1 MRKASVGMS
10 DTEEPKDKKKSLSL
24 SGGSRLELKKTVSS
38 GQVRQSFS
46 HGRSKAVTVEVRKKR
61 SIKGAKS
68 ESVVSRGE
76 TVATPTVTPPQPDN
90 EAPNV
95 KPVDLEVPKAAAP
108 APVVEEAVEA
118 TAPDPVAQEPV
129 AAATAEVAPPAAE
142 PEVAAPV
149 VEVAAEAE
157 VVAKPAPAAKP
168 AAPANRGAGKP
179 TRAPRR
185 DGKSGRGRVVLK
197 SLTDDEKRARL
208 KALEGAKHA
217 DDQARARSDVLA
229 QRRIDE
235 EGRRALEKEEAEA
248 RVREEADRK
257 ATEAESRKRAEDTAA
272 KRLEVKPAAEVEPG
286 RGGPAVPAGPASR
299 RTTEEEPARTK
310 AKRPR
315 GGRNDGGNRRR
326 GGGKLTISDALSD
339 RDPRTRSLAA
349 VKRARERERRAMEQ
363 EERTKILRD
372 VVIPESIS
380 VQELASR
387 MAERGVDVIKT
398 MMGMGVMATINDTL
412 DADTAELVVAEFGHR
427 VKRVA
432 DADADV
438 DHTEE
443 LDDDGDMLPR
453 APVVTIMGHVDHG
466 KTSLLDA
473 LRSTDVAEGEAGGIT
488 QHIGA
493 YQVHLPSGNAITFLD
508 TPGHEAFS
516 AMRARGAESTD
527 IVVLVVAADDGIMPQ
542 TVEAIRHAKAA
553 GVPIIV
559 AINKMDKPDA
569 NPERVRNE
577 LLSHE
582 ILLES
587 VGGDVLSVEVSAKE
601 RTGLD
606 KLEEAILLQAEVLE
620 LKANPVRSA
629 SGVVIEAKIDRGR
642 GPVATILVQRGTLSV
657 GDIFVAGNESG
668 RVRAL
673 IDDHGKKIKT
683 AGPSVPVE
691 VLGLNGAPDAGDNF
705 TVVESEAKAREV
717 AEFRTR
723 RTKDQSAIASPRN
736 TLEQM
741 FNQIQEGKASEFP
754 VVIKADVQ
762 GSLEA
767 ITGALNKFGTDEV
780 KIRILHGDVGA
791 INESDISLAQASSA
805 LVIAFNVRANN
816 QARDMARREN
826 TEIRYY
832 SVIYDVTDD
841 MKDILSG
848 MLEPTRQENFIGNA
862 EVKEVFG
869 VSKIGKVAGCLVTDG
884 MVKKGA
890 GVRLLRDNVVVH
902 EGTLSTLR
910 RFKDDVNEVRA
921 GTECGMSFENYD
933 DIKVGDVIEAF
944 EVEIIA
950 RTL

>member
-1 MRKASVGMS
+1 MS

-61 SIKGAKS
+61 TIKRDSAKS
-68 ESVVSRGE
+68 KDEAVA
-76 TVATPTVTPPQPDN
+76 ATP
-90 EAPNV
+90 AP
-95 KPVDLEVPKAAAP
+95 AAP
-108 APVVEEAVEA
+108 AATPAPAPEVV
-118 TAPDPVAQEPV
+118 
-129 AAATAEVAPPAAE
+129 AEAPPAAA
-142 PEVAAPV
+142 PEAPATEPV
-149 VEVAAEAE
+149 VEVTAEAPAPEPVVEAPVEEAPVVVEAEAPAAAEVEAAPE
-157 VVAKPAPAAKP
+157 PEATPVEAVEEPAASVAAPAAKR
-168 AAPANRGAGKP
+168 AVEARGGNKTP
-179 TRAPRR
+179 RAPRK

-217 DDQARARSDVLA
+217 DDEARRRSDVLA
-229 QRRIDE
+229 RRRVDE
-235 EGRRALEKEEAEA
+235 EDRRAQEKDEAER

-257 ATEAESRKRAEDTAA
+257 SAEADARKRAEETAA
-272 KRLEVKPAAEVEPG
+272 KRLDEKPAVEDK
-286 RGGPAVPAGPASR
+286 PAPAGR
-299 RTTEEEPARTK
+299 RTVVEEPSRDK
-310 AKRPR
+310 PKKSR
-315 GGRNDGGNRRR
+315 GGRSDGGNRRR
-326 GGGKLTISDALSD
+326 GGKLTISDALSD
-339 RDPRTRSLAA
+339 RDPRTRSLAS

-363 EERTKILRD
+363 EERQKILRD
-372 VVIPESIS
+372 VIIPETIS

-432 DADADV
+432 ESDVDV

-443 LDDDGDMLPR
+443 VDDDVDLESR

-493 YQVHLPSGNAITFLD
+493 YQVHMPSGNAITFLD

-516 AMRARGAESTD
+516 AMRARGANATD

-553 GVPIIV
+553 EVPIIV
-559 AINKMDKPDA
+559 AINKMDKPGA

-601 RTGLD
+601 GTNLD
-606 KLEEAILLQAEVLE
+606 KLEEAILLQSEVLE
-620 LKANPVRSA
+620 LRANPDRAA
-629 SGVVIEAKIDRGR
+629 SGVVVEAKIDRGR
-642 GPVATILVQRGTLSV
+642 GPVATVLVQRGTLSV
-657 GDIFVAGNESG
+657 GDIFVAGNEFG

-673 IDDHGKKIKT
+673 IDDHGKKIKS

-717 AEFRTR
+717 SEFRTR
-723 RTKDQSAIASPRN
+723 RTRAQTAVASPRN

-741 FNQIQEGKASEFP
+741 FSQIQDGQASEFP

-767 ITGALNKFGTDEV
+767 ITGALTKFSTDEV
-780 KIRILHGDVGA
+780 AVRILHGAVGG
-791 INESDISLAQASSA
+791 INESDISLAQASNA
-805 LVIAFNVRANN
+805 LVIGFNVRANN
-816 QARDMARREN
+816 QARDLARRES

-841 MKDILSG
+841 IKDILSG

-869 VSKIGKVAGCLVTDG
+869 VSKIGKVAGCLITDG

-890 GVRLLRDNVVVH
+890 GVRLLRDDVVVH

-944 EVEIIA
+944 EVEIVA

>member
-1 MRKASVGMS
+1 MS

-24 SGGSRLELKKTVSS
+24 SGGNRLELKKTVSS

-61 SIKGAKS
+61 TIKRDAAKPK
-68 ESVVSRGE
+68 ED
-76 TVATPTVTPPQPDN
+76 VAAKAPAAPQP
-90 EAPNV
+90 EAE
-95 KPVDLEVPKAAAP
+95 KAP
-108 APVVEEAVEA
+108 A
-118 TAPDPVAQEPV
+118 VAK
-129 AAATAEVAPPAAE
+129 
-142 PEVAAPV
+142 
-149 VEVAAEAE
+149 
-157 VVAKPAPAAKP
+157 KPAPAAPAPAPEPVAAPEPEPVVEAPVAEAPVEEVRVAPEPEPVEPVAEKAPEPEPEAAPEVAEKKVDKP
-168 AAPANRGAGKP
+168 AEAAPARSTAKP
-179 TRAPRR
+179 RQGRK

-217 DDQARARSDVLA
+217 DDEARRRSDELA
-229 QRRIDE
+229 RRRRDE
-235 EGRRALEKEEAEA
+235 EDRRAKEKEEAEQ
-248 RVREEADRK
+248 RIREEADRK
-257 ATEAESRKRAEDTAA
+257 AAEAEAKKRAEEAAA
-272 KRLEVKPAAEVEPG
+272 KRLEEKPAVEDRPAPG
-286 RGGPAVPAGPASR
+286 GR
-299 RTTEEEPARTK
+299 RIVEEEQAR
-310 AKRPR
+310 AKPKRTR
-315 GGRNDGGNRRR
+315 GGRGENTRRR
-326 GGGKLTISDALSD
+326 SGKLTISDALSD

-349 VKRARERERRAMEQ
+349 VKRAREREKRGMEQ
-363 EERTKILRD
+363 EERQKVLRD
-372 VVIPESIS
+372 VVVPETIT
-380 VQELASR
+380 VQELANR
-387 MAERGVDVIKT
+387 MTERGVDVIKCL
-398 MMGMGVMATINDTL
+398 MGMGVMATINQTI

-427 VKRVA
+427 IKRVA
-432 DADADV
+432 ESDVDV
-438 DHTEE
+438 DHSEE
-443 LDDDGDMLPR
+443 VDDEGDLLPR

-493 YQVHLPSGNAITFLD
+493 YQVHMPSGNAITFLD

-516 AMRARGAESTD
+516 AMRARGADATD

-553 GVPIIV
+553 EVPIIV

-601 RTGLD
+601 RTNLD

-620 LKANPVRSA
+620 LKANPDTDA
-629 SGVVIEAKIDRGR
+629 SGVVVEAKIDRGR
-642 GPVATILVQRGTLSV
+642 GPVATVLVQRGTLRV
-657 GDIFVAGNESG
+657 GDIFVAGNEFG

-673 IDDHGKKIKT
+673 IDDHGHRIKE
-683 AGPSVPVE
+683 AGPSHPVE
-691 VLGLNGAPDAGDNF
+691 VLGLNGAPAAGDKF

-717 AEFRTR
+717 SEFRTR
-723 RTKDQSAIASPRN
+723 RTRAQSVTASPRS

-741 FNQIQEGKASEFP
+741 FSQIKEGVASEFP
-754 VVIKADVQ
+754 VVVKADVQ

-767 ITGALNKFGTDEV
+767 IMGALSNLETDEV
-780 KIRILHGDVGA
+780 AVRVLHGAVGG
-791 INESDISLAQASSA
+791 INESDVTLAQASNA
-805 LVIAFNVRANN
+805 LIIGFNVRANA
-816 QARDMARREN
+816 QARELARREN

-841 MKDILSG
+841 MKDVLSG

-869 VSKIGKVAGCLVTDG
+869 VSKVGKVAGCLVTDG
-884 MVKKGA
+884 VVKKGA
-890 GVRLLRDNVVVH
+890 GVRLLRDDVVVH

-933 DIKVGDVIEAF
+933 DIKIGDVIEAF
-944 EVEIIA
+944 EVEIVA
-950 RTL
+950 RKL